1 MSLNFR
7 HGNFIREVKKFLT
20 EKKREKK
27 RGLRRREGF
36 LNPMSVQIEKFA
48 KSNEVT
54 GMIQNIS
61 RKGKIE
67 TEEEGKVARAY
78 ALSRAGRH
86 NYSKINKANKPM
98 NDEIEKM

>member
-7 HGNFIREVKKFLT
+7 HGNFIREVKQFLT
-20 EKKREKK
+20 EKRREKK
-27 RGLRRREGF
+27 RVLRRREGF
-36 LNPMSVQIEKFA
+36 LNPMSIQIEKFA

-54 GMIQNIS
+54 GIIQNIS

-67 TEEEGKVARAY
+67 TEEGKVAKAY

-98 NDEIEKM
+98 NGEIEKM